1 MEGSPMWIK
10 VSRSVF
16 RTLLPC
22 LCLLG
27 VVITSYLLTFGRLR
41 FLHPE
46 SRLGI
51 FETRIENVST
61 EFMRRSPQ
69 LKKNF
74 EEFKSCMQMPDCNSE
89 EILAK
94 RDAIIQKEWPVV
106 FDRLLVEDDWGSLAF
121 TDMAHD
127 RLVRET
133 ARVGGKAIMRSK
145 CVPLIRYYH
154 KGNQSYY
161 RQYEKNGYRC
171 N

>member
-1 MEGSPMWIK
+1 MWRK
-10 VSRSVF
+10 ASRSVH
-16 RTLLPC
+16 RTLLFC

-27 VVITSYLLTFGRLR
+27 MVIILYLLTSGRLR

-46 SRLGI
+46 SNLGI

-61 EFMRRSPQ
+61 EFIRRSPE
-69 LKKNF
+69 LRKNF
-74 EEFKSCMQMPDCNSE
+74 EEFKSCMKMPDCDSE

-106 FDRLLVEDDWGSLAF
+106 FDRLLVDDDWGSLTF
-121 TDMAHD
+121 TNMAHD
-127 RLVRET
+127 RFLRET
-133 ARVGGKAIMRSK
+133 ARVGGKSVMRSK

-154 KGNQSYY
+154 EGGQSYY
-161 RQYEKNGYRC
+161 RHYEKNGYRC